1 MRTKFKA
8 WTVPYLEEHQEV
20 LLKPEEL
27 SSFEH
32 PFNLEIGSGKGQFI
46 VDMANKFP
54 KLYFIGVERNTTC
67 AGISAKKL
75 VDEKVENAKLIYD
88 NADVVLLKL
97 IDESVDNI
105 FLNFSDPWPKKRH
118 WKRRLSAPS
127 YLENYYR
134 ILKKGGRLIIKTDNV
149 DLFAFTKEM
158 MESSKFVLE
167 SITDDYIE
175 RDEFDAETEYEKSFR
190 EIGTPIHRIVV
201 KKND

>member
-8 WTVPYLEEHQEV
+8 WTVPYLQEHQEV
-20 LLKPEEL
+20 LFKADEM
-27 SSFEH
+27 SSFDK
-32 PFNLEIGSGKGQFI
+32 PFSLEIGSGKGQFI

-54 KLYFIGVERNTTC
+54 SMFFVGVERNTTC

-75 VDEKVENAKLIYD
+75 VDEHVVNAKLIYD
-88 NADVVLLKL
+88 NADVVLLNLK
-97 IDESVDNI
+97 DESVDNI

-127 YLENYYR
+127 YLDNYYR
-134 ILKKGGRLIIKTDNV
+134 VLKKGGKLIIKTDNV

-158 MESSKFVLE
+158 MESSKFSLI
-167 SITDDYIE
+167 SITDDYQE

-201 KKND
+201 VKND